1 MPLRPVSHPI
11 SIHAPA
17 WGATCGDL
25 IVGIVGSL
33 FQSTHPR
40 GVRLYDIILNGCFLV
55 FQSTHPRGVRP
66 VSPGAGESAW
76 QFQSTHPRGV
86 RHRTTINRKPVKHF
100 NPRTRVGCDWLIFCL
115 VRNLGISIHAPAWGA
130 TSLRPFIQSRHDIS
144 IHAPAWGATRAVL
157 RRRCRAIDFNPR
169 TRVGCDKLWFTFFPF
184 CGNFN
189 PRTRVGC
196 DRFTAARR
204 TRRTDF
210 NPRTRVGCDRGGG
223 GCSPPPPNFNPRT
236 RVGCD
241 GVQTASR
248 RSHKYFNP
256 RTRVGCDK
264 S

>member
-144 IHAPAWGATRAVL
+144 IHAPAWGATGIRLLAPEPYSISIHAPAWGATPLDQRSSVGWK
-157 RRRCRAIDFNPR
+157 DFNPR
-169 TRVGCDKLWFTFFPF
+169 TRVGCDDTMQ
-184 CGNFN
+184 
-189 PRTRVGC
+189 
-196 DRFTAARR
+196 
-204 TRRTDF
+204 
-210 NPRTRVGCDRGGG
+210 
-223 GCSPPPPNFNPRT
+223 
-236 RVGCD
+236 
-241 GVQTASR
+241 VQ
-248 RSHKYFNP
+248 
-256 RTRVGCDK
+256 
-264 S
+264 